1 MTNETAVIVSGQG
14 AQRPG
19 MMRDMIDVYPPAQ
32 ELFEAASALL
42 GRDLYALTMKGTQEA
57 LDQTKNT

>member
-1 MTNETAVIVSGQG
+1 
-14 AQRPG
+14 
-19 MMRDMIDVYPPAQ
+19 MIDVYPPAQ

-57 LDQTKNT
+57 FGSDKKYPALPFGLRIGNFSCIPAVGLSQ